1 MLFLIVRAIS
11 RQTNKKKKNGR
22 IIVKK
27 LLIEERK
34 ENQTLTELI
43 EEKLKAKNV
52 RIRENEKNICIKIYI
67 EKLLC

>member
-11 RQTNKKKKNGR
+11 RQTKKNGR

>member
-11 RQTNKKKKNGR
+11 RQTNKKNGR

>member
-11 RQTNKKKKNGR
+11 RQTNKKNGW

-52 RIRENEKNICIKIYI
+52 RIRENEKNDHTPKGGIP
-67 EKLLC
+67 

>member
-11 RQTNKKKKNGR
+11 RQTNKKNGR

-43 EEKLKAKNV
+43 EEKLKAKK
-52 RIRENEKNICIKIYI
+52 RENQRKRKKYLYKNIY
-67 EKLLC
+67 